1 MKDYTLW
8 ARGVYSWNA
17 RLFEHIVSINA
28 MQHIHKIKTKNTTIS
43 VGIWQNIMSF
53 HNKKKKNQVEIEKK
67 CVNFIKIIYE
77 RPTDNII
84 LNGEQ
89 LDAFSP
95 MSGIVQGYVFLPCL
109 LNY

>member
-1 MKDYTLW
+1 M
-8 ARGVYSWNA
+8 
-17 RLFEHIVSINA
+17 
-28 MQHIHKIKTKNTTIS
+28 IKRKKN
-43 VGIWQNIMSF
+43 
-53 HNKKKKNQVEIEKK
+53 NQVEIERK

-84 LNGEQ
+84 LNGER

-95 MSGIVQGYVFLPCL
+95 MSGIVQGCVFLPCL